1 MSGTEQLRKENQSL
15 RNEIADLKEKMQKI
29 SENLSTMEEQH
40 GRRRVE
46 REMSPGRVHAVEF
59 VSQQYD
65 VRTKFKE
72 EAVRQIKELAAR
84 VDEILTLS
92 CDRITKSIEASE
104 AYSYRF
110 NLKIVGV
117 PSVAER
123 ESPQQTANTCLK
135 LFAALGVGNVSL
147 SDIDMVHRVPSRVAS
162 NRPKAI
168 ICKFV
173 RRLAK
178 DNVMANRRNVNGLS
192 PVDLGF
198 RSDTDVSHIN
208 LYDHLT
214 LRLQELLYESK
225 KFKDA
230 KSYKYCWAKNGLVFL
245 RKANSSTPLKLK
257 SLEDLRRLSA
267 SV

>member
-1 MSGTEQLRKENQSL
+1 MSAAEKLRKENQSL

-40 GRRRVE
+40 GRRSVE

-65 VRTKFKE
+65 VLTKFKE
-72 EAVRQIKELAAR
+72 EAERKIQELAAR
-84 VDEILTLS
+84 VDEISTL
-92 CDRITKSIEASE
+92 CDRITNSIEASE

-117 PSVAER
+117 PTVAER
-123 ESPQQTANTCLK
+123 ESPQQTANICLK

-147 SDIDMVHRVPSRVAS
+147 SDIDMVHRVPSRAAS
-162 NRPKAI
+162 NRPNAI

-198 RSDTDVSHIN
+198 SNDTDVSHID

-214 LRLQELLYESK
+214 PRLQELLYESK

-245 RKANSSTPLKLK
+245 RKTDNSTPLKLK

-267 SV
+267 SG

>member
-65 VRTKFKE
+65 VLTKFKE
-72 EAVRQIKELAAR
+72 EATRQIKELAAR
-84 VDEILTLS
+84 VDEISTL

-123 ESPQQTANTCLK
+123 ESPQQTANICLK
-135 LFAALGVGNVSL
+135 LFATLGVGNVSL
-147 SDIDMVHRVPSRVAS
+147 SDIYMVHRVPSRAAS
-162 NRPKAI
+162 NRTNVI

-198 RSDTDVSHIN
+198 SSDTDVSHIN

-214 LRLQELLYESK
+214 PRLQELLYESK

-245 RKANSSTPLKLK
+245 RKTDSSTPLKLK

>member
-1 MSGTEQLRKENQSL
+1 MSATEKLRKENQSL

-46 REMSPGRVHAVEF
+46 RELSPGRVHAVEF

-65 VRTKFKE
+65 VLTKFKE
-72 EAVRQIKELAAR
+72 EAERQIQELAAR
-84 VDEILTLS
+84 VDEISTL
-92 CDRITKSIEASE
+92 CDRITKSVEASE
-104 AYSYRF
+104 AYSYQF

-117 PSVAER
+117 PTVAER
-123 ESPQQTANTCLK
+123 ETPQQTANICLK
-135 LFAALGVGNVSL
+135 LFAALGVENVSL

-162 NRPKAI
+162 NRPNAI

-192 PVDLGF
+192 SADLGF
-198 RSDTDVSHIN
+198 SSDTDVSHIN

-214 LRLQELLYESK
+214 PRLQELLYESK

-245 RKANSSTPLKLK
+245 RKTDNSTPLRLK

-267 SV
+267 SI

>member
-1 MSGTEQLRKENQSL
+1 MSGTEKLRKENQSL
-15 RNEIADLKEKMQKI
+15 RNEIADLKEKLQKI
-29 SENLSTMEEQH
+29 SESLATMEEQH

-65 VRTKFKE
+65 VLTKFKE
-72 EAVRQIKELAAR
+72 EAERQIQELAVR
-84 VDEILTLS
+84 VDEISTL
-92 CDRITKSIEASE
+92 CGRITKSIEASE
-104 AYSYRF
+104 AYSYQF

-117 PSVAER
+117 PTVAER
-123 ESPQQTANTCLK
+123 ETPQQTANICLK
-135 LFAALGVGNVSL
+135 LFAALGVENVSL

-162 NRPKAI
+162 NRPNAI

-178 DNVMANRRNVNGLS
+178 DNVMANRKNVNGLS
-192 PVDLGF
+192 PVDSGF
-198 RSDTDVSHIN
+198 SSDIDVSHIN

-214 LRLQELLYESK
+214 PRLQELLYESK

-230 KSYKYCWAKNGLVFL
+230 KSYKYCWAKNGIVLL
-245 RKANSSTPLKLK
+245 RKTDNSTPLKLK

-267 SV
+267 SI

>member
-29 SENLSTMEEQH
+29 SKNLSTMGEQH
-40 GRRRVE
+40 GRRSVE
-46 REMSPGRVHAVEF
+46 GEMSPERVHAVEF

-65 VRTKFKE
+65 VLTKFKE
-72 EAVRQIKELAAR
+72 EATRQIKELAAR
-84 VDEILTLS
+84 VDEISTL

-123 ESPQQTANTCLK
+123 ESPQQTANICLK

-147 SDIDMVHRVPSRVAS
+147 SDIDMVHRVPSRAAS
-162 NRPKAI
+162 NRPNAI

-198 RSDTDVSHIN
+198 SSDTDVSHIN

-214 LRLQELLYESK
+214 PRLQELLYESK

-245 RKANSSTPLKLK
+245 RKTDSSTPLKLK
-257 SLEDLRRLSA
+257 SLEDLRRLSV